1 VNYPGNGNRLG
12 SATGTGNNV
21 HSGSSSGT
29 LMNERRRSSRNVLSL
44 LHRRGP
50 GGGGGDPPNNN
61 PQHRIPLK
69 PSSWTKLYEKRHDPC
84 PRHQYTELVFNE
96 PVRIRPGELRALY
109 IHSTLPGDKAIVY
122 DNSYYGDS
130 DKRFE
135 DDKLVILSGR
145 AHVSTTCFGQDPI
158 WYVSYC
164 ISLATVLNLI
174 VNNIVTLATNINGI
188 HIVS

>member
-1 VNYPGNGNRLG
+1 
-12 SATGTGNNV
+12 
-21 HSGSSSGT
+21 
-29 LMNERRRSSRNVLSL
+29 M
-44 LHRRGP
+44 
-50 GGGGGDPPNNN
+50 
-61 PQHRIPLK
+61 
-69 PSSWTKLYEKRHDPC
+69 YEKRHDPC

-174 VNNIVTLATNINGI
+174 VNIIVTLATNINGI

>member
-1 VNYPGNGNRLG
+1 
-12 SATGTGNNV
+12 
-21 HSGSSSGT
+21 
-29 LMNERRRSSRNVLSL
+29 MNERRRSSRNVLSL
-44 LHRRGP
+44 LHRRG
-50 GGGGGDPPNNN
+50 GGGGGDTSNSN

-69 PSSWTKLYEKRHDPC
+69 PSSWTKLYEKKHDPC
-84 PRHQYTELVFNE
+84 PRHQYTELVFDE

-145 AHVSTTCFGQDPI
+145 AHVSNTCFGQDPI
-158 WYVSYC
+158 WCVSYC
-164 ISLATVLNLI
+164 IYHVLYR
-174 VNNIVTLATNINGI
+174 
-188 HIVS
+188 IVSYRIVSYQYGPKIAQQI